1 MARFTSKT
9 AKLTLGL
16 IVPLV
21 LGLFAASLAVEAQ
34 QAEKVW
40 RVGLL
45 HIGLDHVPP
54 SLPALREALKELGYV
69 EGQNIHLDFRNQ
81 PDEAAALE
89 TATEF
94 SRTPVDLI
102 IAFEDQTIRAAKAA
116 NSDVPVLFLHANAPV
131 IDEFV
136 QSFDRPRGNMTGF
149 VGWPVSYGKQLELFK
164 ELIPGLSSLLL
175 LSHPEDPVGRRW
187 LEEARRAGDAQKI
200 RLIERQATNQA
211 EIERIIRTAKVEEV
225 GGILM
230 PSQILRNSYSSLVI
244 QLASERRLPLGMH
257 RKAWV
262 ERGALFSYS
271 ADMAS
276 VGRAA
281 APYVDKILQ
290 GTKSADLPVDRVSQF
305 EFVINLKTAKELGLT
320 IPPRVLFQATTVIR

>member
-1 MARFTSKT
+1 MRIRTM
-9 AKLTLGL
+9 GL
-16 IVPLV
+16 IVILAF
-21 LGLFAASLAVEAQ
+21 GLFVLPLTAKAQ
-34 QAEKVW
+34 QTEKIW
-40 RVGLL
+40 RVGLF

-54 SLPALREALKELGYV
+54 SFPALKEALQALGYV
-69 EGQNIHLDFRNQ
+69 EGKNINLDWRNL
-81 PDEAAALE
+81 PNEAAALE
-89 TATEF
+89 TAKEF
-94 SRTPVDLI
+94 AREPVDLI
-102 IAFEDQTIRAAKAA
+102 IAFEDQTIRAAKAVSA
-116 NSDVPVLFLHANAPV
+116 DVPALFLHASAPV
-131 IDEFV
+131 VDGFV
-136 QSFDRPRGNMTGF
+136 QSFAHPVGNMTGF
-149 VGWPVSYGKQLELFK
+149 VTWPVSYDKQVELFK
-164 ELIPGLSSLLL
+164 DLIPKLSTLLL
-175 LSHPEDPVGRRW
+175 LSHPADPVGRRW
-187 LEEARRAGDAQKI
+187 LEEARRAGEAQKI

-271 ADMAS
+271 SDIAS

-290 GTKSADLPVDRVSQF
+290 GTKPEDLPVDRVSQF
-305 EFVINLKTAKELGLT
+305 EFVINLKTAKALGLT
-320 IPPRVLFQATTVIR
+320 IPPRALFQATTVIR